1 MLPVVALVQCWRKK
15 TTNGSDQSAIF
26 SRTLSKP
33 ERLWSCADRE
43 LLGII
48 MGLKNWYGLLKHTK
62 VVVYT
67 DSLCAKYILAQE
79 VQTTSRRAKLV
90 SHMAMYDDV
99 TVEHI
104 QGIKNTVAD
113 FLSRLDGDDDD
124 DSVQVER
131 QKVEQ
136 LLLKNPSNYSSM

>member
-1 MLPVVALVQCWRKK
+1 
-15 TTNGSDQSAIF
+15 
-26 SRTLSKP
+26 
-33 ERLWSCADRE
+33 
-43 LLGII
+43 
-48 MGLKNWYGLLKHTK
+48 MGLKKWYGLLKHAK

-79 VQTTSRRAKLV
+79 VQTTRRRKKLV

-113 FLSRLDGDDDD
+113 FLSILDGDDYEILSRWKD
-124 DSVQVER
+124 R
-131 QKVEQ
+131 RW
-136 LLLKNPSNYSSM
+136 SSCY